1 MNIKK
6 FTFNPIGVN
15 AIVLWDDTLECV
27 IIDPACFYPHE
38 EQQLKLFI
46 ETQNLKPV
54 KLLNTHGHFDHL
66 MGNGFVEKTWGI
78 KSEIHKA
85 DNDLVEQASSLS
97 LFFGITMSKPPLPVR
112 FFEDGEIINFG
123 KSALKVIHVPGHSQG
138 GVAFY
143 SQEDQ
148 LLIAGDS
155 LFLGSVGRTDLPGG
169 NHEQLITA
177 IKEKLMILDPKVK
190 VYCGHGPETTIG
202 TEKKSN
208 PFLNQG
214 KKTEDN

>member
-6 FTFNPIGVN
+6 FTFNPVEVN

-38 EQQLKLFI
+38 EKQLKLFI

-66 MGNGFVEKTWGI
+66 MGNAFVEKTWGL
-78 KSEIHKA
+78 KSEIHKE
-85 DNDLVEQASSLS
+85 DNYLVEQALGQAKMFGMSLS
-97 LFFGITMSKPPLPVR
+97 KPALPGR
-112 FFEDGEIINFG
+112 FFEDGDIITFG
-123 KSALKVIHVPGHSQG
+123 KSALKVIYVPGHSPG

-143 SQEDQ
+143 SENDM
-148 LLIAGDS
+148 LLVAGDI
-155 LFLGSVGRTDLPGG
+155 LFLGSVGRTDLPKG
-169 NHEQLITA
+169 NHEQLIRG
-177 IKEKLMILDPKVK
+177 IKEKLMTLDPKIK

-202 TEKKSN
+202 AEKMNN
-208 PFLNQG
+208 PFLN
-214 KKTEDN
+214 